1 MMSKTAWMYIFMM
14 FFGLFLGSVSG
25 YADTGS
31 RTFYY
36 ALEASSTPTGYGKVY
51 ATTSSSAPSAS
62 VYRET
67 YSTDG
72 SEDGFHVGST
82 NYYPTVDFNFY
93 ALANDGYSFSYWRE
107 KGTTASVST
116 NNPYAVSKEITSTS
130 NSSNGRTPVKYEAV
144 FVKITGLVRV
154 KSDDVSKGSVSINNT
169 DNGLGDEVR
178 LTAYPIEGKG
188 IVLLGWKKEGSD
200 EYITDGNG
208 YSIDDNSLSFTVT
221 NNNQGTYVAY
231 FSNEA
236 EQSYYRI
243 RNKATGKMLCLIGN
257 DLNNVTAHTATIEG
271 NSRQDGYV
279 FSNCLTLVA
288 DNAAAQCNPG
298 TVFKFTGSYNNGN
311 LIGTTLSSQ
320 GVSLSSLADNRTF
333 TIEPY
338 NGNYR
343 IYTTFKISVSS
354 GVSVTVKSYLCGIA
368 TPTMMSTYSSD
379 MRNEEWELFSL
390 TENNTTEA
398 FGVNAQ
404 QKYTQEGK
412 DGVKYYYTSMYAPFP
427 YKLLDGVKAYYLPM
441 AEGIYH
447 EETNTIVFAEV
458 PSSSSIVPANT
469 PVILECANYNG
480 PSSNRLLPLTDD
492 EEIPTLAYASV
503 NLLKGYLDLNGNR
516 VTNDHDKMYVFSISD
531 VNNKLGFYH
540 FSKDYMTPHKAYL
553 LLPMSLSEFEEQ
565 YKEQANN
572 AKFSFHFEPEDTPT
586 PIVIEL
592 SNSVVDDADALI
604 YDLQGR
610 KVQAA
615 KAGIY
620 IKKGKKFVVK

>member
-1 MMSKTAWMYIFMM
+1 MMTKTAWMYIFMM
-14 FFGLFLGSVSG
+14 FLGLFLGSVSG

-72 SEDGFHVGST
+72 SEDGFHVGSN

-93 ALANDGYSFSYWRE
+93 ALANDGYAFSYWRE

-130 NSSNGRTPVKYEAV
+130 TSADGRTPVKYEAV
-144 FVKITGLVRV
+144 FVKIKGKVKV
-154 KSDDVSKGSVSINNT
+154 KSADVSKGSAIIDNP
-169 DNGLGDEVR
+169 DNGIDDEVR
-178 LTAYPIEGKG
+178 LTALPVEGKG
-188 IVLLGWKKEGSD
+188 IILLGWKKEGSD

-208 YSIDDNSLSFTVT
+208 YTIEDNSLSFTVT
-221 NNNQGTYVAY
+221 NDNQGTYVAY
-231 FSNEA
+231 FSDEA

-243 RNKATGKMLCLIGN
+243 RNKATGEMLCLIGN
-257 DLNNVTAHTATIEG
+257 NPNNVTAHSTTIEG
-271 NSRQDGYV
+271 ETRQDGYI

-298 TVFKFTGSYNNGN
+298 TVFKFTGVYNNGN

-320 GVSLSSLADNRTF
+320 GVSLSSLAGNRTF

-354 GVSVTVKSYLCGIA
+354 GVSVTVKSYLCGLA

-379 MRNEEWELFSL
+379 MGNDEWELFSL

-398 FGVNAQ
+398 FGANAQ
-404 QKYTQEGK
+404 QKYTQDNK
-412 DGVKYYYTSMYAPFP
+412 YYTSMYAPFP
-427 YKLLDGVKAYYLPM
+427 YKLLDGVKAYYLPV
-441 AEGIYH
+441 AEGVYH
-447 EETNTIVFAEV
+447 EETNTIVFTEV
-458 PSSSSIVPANT
+458 PSNSGSIIVPANT
-469 PVILECANYNG
+469 PVILECTNYNG

-492 EEIPTLAYASV
+492 EEIPALANANL
-503 NLLKGYLDLNGNR
+503 NLLKGYLDLNGYR
-516 VTNDHDKMYVFSISD
+516 VTNDYDKMYVFSIYK
-531 VNNKLGFYH
+531 NKLGFYH
-540 FSKDYMTPHKAYL
+540 YNKDNMNPHKAYL
-553 LLPMSLSEFEEQ
+553 ELPMSLSEFEEQ

-572 AKFSFHFEPEDTPT
+572 AKFAFHLDTEDDSAPT
-586 PIVIEL
+586 MIEL
-592 SNSVVDDADALI
+592 NNAVVDDADAPI
-604 YDLQGR
+604 FDLQGR
-610 KVQAA
+610 KVKTA
-615 KAGIY
+615 KAGVY
-620 IKKGKKFVVK
+620 IKNGKKFVVK